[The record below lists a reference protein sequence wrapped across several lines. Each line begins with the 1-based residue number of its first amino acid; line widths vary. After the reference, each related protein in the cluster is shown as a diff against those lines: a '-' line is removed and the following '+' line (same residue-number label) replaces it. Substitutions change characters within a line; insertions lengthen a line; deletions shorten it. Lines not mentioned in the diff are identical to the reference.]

1 MRLPGFCGTRRRAL
15 AALVQRFLAVEEVSY
30 TRSGVPQ
37 RAGWS
42 FGGQDLSR
50 FAMLVSLHTA
60 SSDRSDA
67 AGARPRRDRRRA
79 RGLRSGFLT
88 CLD

>member
-50 FAMLVSLHTA
+50 FAMLVSYRPLARTGLA
-60 SSDRSDA
+60 WLERVRDA
-67 AGARPRRDRRRA
+67 IGGKKEVFGRE
-79 RGLRSGFLT
+79 F
-88 CLD
+88 